1 MANGESEFQL
11 RQDGYVAFDAVSL
24 KDLIIERLNDNEI
37 FTDQNYEGSNLS
49 SLIDIISYS
58 YHTLIYYLNKNSSE
72 STFTQAEIYENINQI
87 VKSIDYNPSG
97 PQSAN
102 LNFQVNATENL
113 NTGLYTIPRYSY
125 FTFSGTSYSFNEDV
139 SFNKNLSS
147 FESLTELEDN
157 NLLYNGSFVEYP
169 TLAAIGENF
178 ETIVL
183 APSEDDSNFIVDNNN
198 IYVYVKPNTLNSKW
212 EEWTKTTSLYLETP
226 SSKKYSVRFNENE
239 RYEIK
244 FGNDITGKRL
254 GKGDLVAIYFLK
266 SDGVNGQVSKNT
278 INNQPIYFYTTS
290 QFNQIKNDIIPAS
303 SNLITSQ
310 EASNLRFSNKN
321 SSTNFQLKE
330 SVDEIKQNA
339 PKLFNSQYRLVT
351 IDDYTNYISKNYGS
365 WISSVECVNNFD
377 YTSIYLKYF
386 FNIGLDRPNDNS
398 RVLFNQVNF
407 SDSCDF
413 NNIYAFAVPNKTLE
427 NSLEIR
433 TNYLSV
439 SQKNA
444 ITNLL
449 AEVKSATTEIIV
461 SDPVYT
467 EINFCASVNDSDF
480 TLISQ
485 AGDDSFLYVEVEQS
499 SRRDLN
505 SVQNDIAQIFTNYF
519 NTSNL
524 SLGQLISLK
533 DLQQS
538 ILAVQGVSSFSTRR
552 IFKGETIIDKNLS
565 FAVYNPIY
573 ETDDFNV
580 TRQDIDLEFFKF
592 AYFKDLTDVQNRITV
607 VRQG

>member
-1 MANGESEFQL
+1 MANGESEFEL

-24 KDLIIERLNDNEI
+24 KDLIIERLNEEKV

-72 STFTQAEIYENINQI
+72 STFSQAEIYENINQI

-97 PQSAN
+97 PQTAN
-102 LNFQVNATENL
+102 LNFQVDATEDL
-113 NTGLYTIPRYSY
+113 DTGLYTIPRYSY
-125 FTFSGTSYSFNEDV
+125 FTFSGTTYSFIEDV
-139 SFNKNLSS
+139 SFNKNLTT
-147 FESLTELEDN
+147 FESLTELEEN
-157 NLLYNGSFVEYP
+157 NLLYNGTFIEYP

-178 ETIVL
+178 ETVVL

-198 IYVYVKPNTLNSKW
+198 IYVYVRPNRLNSEW
-212 EEWTKTTSLYLETP
+212 EEWTKTTSLYLE
-226 SSKKYSVRFNENE
+226 SANSKKYSVRFNENE

-244 FGNDITGKRL
+244 FGNNITGKKL
-254 GKGDLVAIYFLK
+254 NEGDLIAIYFLK
-266 SDGVNGQVSKNT
+266 SDGINGQVSKGT
-278 INNQPIYFYTTS
+278 LDNQPVYFFTTT
-290 QFNQIKNDIIPAS
+290 QFNEITEDIIPPAS
-303 SNLITSQ
+303 NIITST
-310 EASNLRFSNKN
+310 EASNLRFANRN

-330 SVDEIKQNA
+330 SVSEIKANA

-351 IDDYTNYISKNYGS
+351 IGDYTNYIKKNYGS
-365 WISSVECVNNFD
+365 WIRSVQCVNNFD

-386 FNIGLDRPNDNS
+386 FDIGLDRPNDNS

-413 NNIYAFAVPNKTLE
+413 NNIYAFSVPNKTLE

-461 SDPVYT
+461 SDPVYM
-467 EINFCASVNDSDF
+467 EINFCASLTDTDF
-480 TLISQ
+480 SLISQ
-485 AGDDSFLYVEVEQS
+485 AGDESELYIEVEQS

-505 SVQNDIAQIFTNYF
+505 SVQNDVAQVFKDYF

-524 SLGQLISLK
+524 ELGQVVSLK

-538 ILAVQGVSSFSTRR
+538 ILSIQGVARFSTRR
-552 IFKGETIIDKNLS
+552 VYKGETIIDNNLS

-580 TRQDIDLEFFKF
+580 TRQDINLEFFKF
-592 AYFKDLTDVQNRITV
+592 PYFKDLTDVQNRITV

>member
-1 MANGESEFQL
+1 MATEESEFNL

-24 KDLIIERLNDNEI
+24 KDLIIERLNENEV

-87 VKSIDYNPSG
+87 VKTIDYNPTG
-97 PQSAN
+97 PQTAN
-102 LNFQVNATENL
+102 LNFQATATENL
-113 NTGLYTIPRYSY
+113 GIGLYTIPRYSY

-139 SFNKNLSS
+139 SFNKNLSTVEALS
-147 FESLTELEDN
+147 ELAEN
-157 NLLYNGSFVEYP
+157 NLLYNGLFVEYP
-169 TLAAIGENF
+169 TQAAIGENF
-178 ETIVL
+178 ETVVL
-183 APSEDDSNFIVDNNN
+183 APTSDDANFIVDNHN
-198 IYVYVKPNTLNSKW
+198 IYVYVKPNIPDSTW
-212 EEWTKTTSLYLETP
+212 QEWTKTTSLYLESP
-226 SSKKYSVRFNENE
+226 ASKKYSVRFNENE

-244 FGNDITGKRL
+244 FGNNITGKRL
-254 GKGDLVAIYFLK
+254 NTGDLIAIYFLK

-278 INNQPIYFYTTS
+278 INNQPIYFYTTT
-290 QFNQIKNDIIPAS
+290 QFQEIKTDLIPDS
-303 SNLITSQ
+303 SNVLTSS
-310 EASNLRFSNKN
+310 EAANLKVTNKN
-321 SSTNFQLKE
+321 ASTNFQQKE
-330 SVDEIKQNA
+330 SVDEIKENA
-339 PKLFNSQYRLVT
+339 PNLFNSQYRLVT
-351 IDDYTNYISKNYGS
+351 IDDYTNYITKNYGS
-365 WISSVECVNNFD
+365 WVQSVQCVNNFE

-386 FNIGLDRPNDNS
+386 FDLGLDRPNDNS

-413 NNIYAFAVPNKTLE
+413 NNIYSFAVPNKTLS

-433 TNYLSV
+433 TNYLST

-449 AEVKSATTEIIV
+449 SEVKSATTEIVIT
-461 SDPVYT
+461 DPVYI
-467 EINFCASVNDSDF
+467 EMNFGSSLTNSDF
-480 TLISQ
+480 TLISD
-485 AGDDSFLYVEVEQS
+485 AGNDSYLYVEVDQN

-505 SVQNDIAQIFTNYF
+505 AVQNEVADVFTTYF

-524 SLGQLISLK
+524 KLGQLVSLK
-533 DLQQS
+533 EIQQS
-538 ILAVQGVSSFSTRR
+538 ILAIDGVNTFSTRR
-552 IFKGETIIDKNLS
+552 EYKGTTIIDENLS

-573 ETDDFNV
+573 ATVDYDF
-580 TRQDIDLEFFKF
+580 TQQDINLDFFKF
-592 AYFKDLTDVQNRITV
+592 PYFKDLTTVQNRITV